1 MEESGGVDGELAYEL
16 AVDEHVAGLSG
27 DDDGGGLMVVF
38 GADGDPVAAPGCT
51 GAVDDFD
58 SVDAG
63 GSVEGMVVGSALGFG
78 LPDVGWDAPV
88 EAAVGSGMVV
98 DDEELVE
105 LFLKFE
111 YGAG

>member
-1 MEESGGVDGELAYEL
+1 
-16 AVDEHVAGLSG
+16 
-27 DDDGGGLMVVF
+27 
-38 GADGDPVAAPGCT
+38 
-51 GAVDDFD
+51 
-58 SVDAG
+58 
-63 GSVEGMVVGSALGFG
+63 MVVGSALGFG
-78 LPDVGWDAPV
+78 LADVGWDAPV